1 MIFIYLGIIAFI
13 FMFLYDFYTL
23 RNERRK
29 KSFFGII
36 GLTLFICSAIM
47 LIVFSTKII
56 FPIPIVILAL
66 LVSIISCFL
75 LAYSLFLELPFTK
88 TYANEKHNDGL
99 VVTGTYALCRHPG
112 VIWFGILFVSLF
124 FLTGAIL
131 LIPATIIWTSAD
143 ILYVY
148 IQEKYIFPRMFN
160 DYDAYIKATPMI
172 IPDRQS
178 IIKCKN
184 TVFRGMVC

>member
-36 GLTLFICSAIM
+36 GLTLFIYSAIM
-47 LIVFSTKII
+47 LIVFLNKII
-56 FPIPIVILAL
+56 FPIPIIILAL
-66 LVSIISCFL
+66 IVSIISCFL

-112 VIWFGILFVSLF
+112 VIWFGILFVSLL

-131 LIPATIIWTSAD
+131 LIPATIIWTSTD
-143 ILYVY
+143 ICLLYTS
-148 IQEKYIFPRMFN
+148 PS
-160 DYDAYIKATPMI
+160 P
-172 IPDRQS
+172 
-178 IIKCKN
+178 
-184 TVFRGMVC
+184 